1 MNPNNQNTNTPAEQ
15 FALRDVLVGVL
26 QVYNS
31 IKRNWKL
38 LLGFIFAGIL
48 GGLIF
53 DLVTK
58 ERPVYTASIVFNMGG
73 VAPQQGG
80 FGDISS
86 LLGRGGGGAAPD
98 AGLFVG
104 ENFYSYAL
112 SRPVIEKALMKTVV
126 VNNEKLLLANFY
138 KDSSDFNEEFEGSP
152 ELLNVRFTPS
162 KPISKMNYYESIV
175 LDQMYGRIKGQ
186 TLLDIAGKK
195 VTFSQLTVGI
205 ENEALARIWAETLI
219 KTIEEVHDSIQT
231 QKSRETLIILKNR
244 ADSLFRILNR
254 TETRMAA
261 IQTVDQYAV
270 MAESKMAET
279 QLARKSGFV
288 STMYFEAI
296 RSYENLRVSLIKE
309 TPLFTIIEPV
319 HLPLVS
325 KQAKGNGLPIGSF
338 LGVLLGLIAIYVK
351 SLYQQIKKLEID
363 L

>member
-1 MNPNNQNTNTPAEQ
+1 MNTNNQNTNVPAEQ
-15 FALRDVLVGVL
+15 FALRDVLVGIL
-26 QVYNS
+26 QVFS
-31 IKRNWKL
+31 AIKRNWKL
-38 LLGFIFAGIL
+38 LLGFIFAGVL

-58 ERPVYTASIVFNMGG
+58 ERPVYTASIIFNMGG
-73 VAPQQGG
+73 SAPQQSG
-80 FGDISS
+80 FGDISAM
-86 LLGRGGGGAAPD
+86 LGRGAGGVAPD

-112 SRPVIEKALMKTVV
+112 SRPVIEKALMKTVK
-126 VNNEKLLLANFY
+126 VNDQKLLLANFY

-152 ELLNVRFTPS
+152 ELLKVRFVS
-162 KPISKMNYYESIV
+162 KPISKLSYYESIV

-254 TETRMAA
+254 TETRLAA
-261 IQTVDQYAV
+261 SQTVDQYAV

-288 STMYFEAI
+288 SAMYFEAI

-338 LGVLLGLIAIYVK
+338 LGVLLGLIAIYIK
-351 SLYQQIKKLEID
+351 TLYQQIKKMDVEI
-363 L
+363 

>member
-1 MNPNNQNTNTPAEQ
+1 MESNKSNTALPAEQ

-26 QVYNS
+26 Q
-31 IKRNWKL
+31 IKNAIKKNWKL
-38 LLGFIFAGIL
+38 LVGFIAAGVF

-58 ERPVYTASIVFNMGG
+58 ERPVYTASIIFNMGG
-73 VAPQQGG
+73 AAPQQGG

-112 SRPVIEKALMKTVV
+112 SRPVIEKALMKTVK
-126 VNNEKLLLANFY
+126 VNEQKLILANFY
-138 KDSSDFNEEFEGSP
+138 KDSSEFNEEFIGSP
-152 ELLNVRFTPS
+152 ELLKVKFTNKPVS
-162 KPISKMNYYESIV
+162 KLNYFESIV

-205 ENEALARIWAETLI
+205 ENETLARVWAETLI
-219 KTIEEVHDSIQT
+219 QTIEEVHDSIQT
-231 QKSRETLIILKNR
+231 QKSRETLVILKNR

-254 TETRMAA
+254 TETRLAA
-261 IQTVDQYAV
+261 SQTVDMYAV

-351 SLYQQIKKLEID
+351 TLYQQVKQMEIG